1 MEIPALQNIP
11 NVNSSDVQWIAWYKL
26 LKKRYGKKNAND
38 LFLSAWA
45 RRRGS
50 SDFLSGT
57 KANTTNLR
65 NFLEDQGIQIDGDG
79 LMSYPADLIDNI
91 ETGIT
96 TAFGVTKTVFIILS
110 ILIIIPLFLLMVNIA
125 RNPAVIVD
133 GFKTFSGK

>member
-11 NVNSSDVQWIAWYKL
+11 NVNSTDSQWIAWYNL
-26 LKKRYGKKNAND
+26 LSKRYGKKNANGI
-38 LFLSAWA
+38 FLSAWE

-50 SDFLSGT
+50 SNYLSGT
-57 KANTTNLR
+57 KANTTTLR
-65 NFLEDQGIQIDGDG
+65 NFLEEQGIKIDGDG
-79 LMSYPADLIDNI
+79 LMSYPADLLDDI

-96 TAFGVTKTVFIILS
+96 TAFGITKTVFIVLF
-110 ILIIIPLFLLMVNIA
+110 ILIIIPLFLLMINIA